1 MIVLHAPMA
10 GWAMPLDAVPDPVFA
25 ERMMGDGFAIDPLDG
40 TIRAPCDATV
50 IAVAPT
56 RHSVTLRLAN
66 GAELLIHVGLE
77 TVALAGAG
85 FTAEVRDGDVV
96 VLGQPLLEVDLDAV
110 ALRAKSLVTPITV
123 MNEGFALRPLELG
136 RRVASG
142 DMLAEIEARA
152 DCAPPPPQSSPRTCA
167 AVHLDATTTPADS
180 AAPWPP
186 EQVRGDEGV
195 AHDTARISLRV
206 PLANGVHAR
215 PAARIVA
222 TLKPFAA
229 EVTITAHGKPTNA
242 RSIVALLA
250 AGIAHNDEIEIV
262 AHGPDARAA
271 VTAVATLIEHGIE
284 ETAQAAA
291 TPQATA
297 SLDGLVLGV
306 RAAPGLAIGAVFQWR
321 ATDIQVAEHAADVA
335 TETAHLAA
343 ARKALLA
350 ITPHGDIAAAHHA
363 LLDDPELLAAA
374 GRYIADGKSAAFA
387 WRATTTDHAAAIL
400 ATRDPLLIERIADLK
415 DIERQLIARLTGT
428 EASLPTPPRGAIVI
442 ADEILP
448 SHFAILS
455 SAGIA
460 GICTAYGGP
469 TAHAAILAA
478 AAGIPMIV
486 AAGADVLDLTDAS
499 PVILDADKGTL
510 NPSPDV
516 GTLAMTTKRMAR
528 RRDRITT
535 DTAAAHDDCVMADGT
550 RIEIFANLASP
561 TEATHAVALGA
572 EGCGLLRSEFLFLDR
587 DTAPSEDEQCAAY
600 AAVAAGLGGRPL
612 IVRTLDIG
620 GDKPVAYLPFP
631 HEDNPALGARGI
643 RFSLARP
650 DLLATQVRAIL
661 RGVPAAQCRIMLPM
675 IVDAGELA
683 AARTI
688 LDEARVALGIVA
700 PVPLG
705 VMIET
710 PAAAL
715 LAESIARDADFL
727 SIGSNDLTQYALA
740 ADRGNP
746 AVAAMV
752 DALHPAVLH
761 LIARAADGARAHRRW
776 LGICGGIA
784 SDPRAAPILIGLG
797 ITELSATSA
806 AIPALKAVVRR
817 HDLPACQALA
827 ARALACATAADVRAL
842 LETV

>member
-40 TIRAPCDATV
+40 VVRAPCDATV

-56 RHSVTLRLAN
+56 RHSVTLKLAS

-85 FTAEVRDGDVV
+85 FTAKVADGDTVTT
-96 VLGQPLLEVDLDAV
+96 GQPLIELDLDAV

-123 MNEGFALRPLELG
+123 MNEGFVLRTLGLDRRIRAGDPVAEVEAPSGLDAFPGEGQGPVAEQPISAATPGHLG
-136 RRVASG
+136 RRDGPPAYARK
-142 DMLAEIEARA
+142 AE
-152 DCAPPPPQSSPRTCA
+152 SM
-167 AVHLDATTTPADS
+167 VLK
-180 AAPWPP
+180 
-186 EQVRGDEGV
+186 
-195 AHDTARISLRV
+195 V
-206 PLANGVHAR
+206 PLANGIHAR

-222 TLKPFAA
+222 ALKPLAA
-229 EVTITAHGKPTNA
+229 EVTITAHGKSSNA
-242 RSIVALLA
+242 RSVVALLA
-250 AGIAHNDEIEIV
+250 AGIRYHDEIEL
-262 AHGPDARAA
+262 AARGDDARAA
-271 VTAVATLIEHGIE
+271 IAAVAALMERGSDEEAHTPVALPETAVG
-284 ETAQAAA
+284 
-291 TPQATA
+291 
-297 SLDGLVLGV
+297 DGLIHGV
-306 RAAPGLAIGAVFQWR
+306 CAAPGLAVGPVYHWR
-321 ATDIQVAEHAADVA
+321 ATDLAVPEEGRGQAVESVA
-335 TETAHLAA
+335 LAA
-343 ARKALLA
+343 AREALLA
-350 ITPHGDIAAAHHA
+350 ATPGGDVAVAHHA

-374 GRYIADGKSAAFA
+374 DRQIAQGKSAGFA
-387 WRATTTDHAAAIL
+387 WRAATADHAAAIG

-415 DIERQLIARLTGT
+415 DIERQLIAQLTG
-428 EASLPTPPRGAIVI
+428 SPISPPAPPGGAIVI

-448 SHFAILS
+448 SHFEILS
-455 SAGIA
+455 GAAIA
-460 GICTAYGGP
+460 GICTAQGGP

-486 AAGADVLDLTDAS
+486 AAGSGVLDLADLS
-499 PVILDADKGTL
+499 SVVLDADRGTL
-510 NPSPDV
+510 DPAPDV
-516 GTLAMTTKRMAR
+516 RRLDTIAERIAR
-528 RRDRITT
+528 RRDRVAT

-550 RIEIFANLASP
+550 RIEIFANLAHAD
-561 TEATHAVALGA
+561 EAASAVALGA

-587 DTAPSEDEQCAAY
+587 NTAPDEDEQSAAY
-600 AAVAAGLGGRPL
+600 AAVAVGLKGRPL

-631 HEDNPALGARGI
+631 REDNPALGARGI

-650 DLLATQVRAIL
+650 DLLATQDRAIL

-688 LDEARVALGIVA
+688 LDEARAALGIAV

-715 LAESIARDADFL
+715 LADSIAQRADFL

-761 LIARAADGARAHRRW
+761 LIAQAAQGAHAHDRW
-776 LGICGGIA
+776 LGLCGGIA
-784 SDPRAAPILIGLG
+784 SDPRAAAILIGLG
-797 ITELSATSA
+797 ITELSATPA
-806 AIPALKAVVRR
+806 AIPALKAMVRR
-817 HDLPACQALA
+817 LDMPACQALA
-827 ARALACATAADVRAL
+827 ARARACATAAEVRAL
-842 LETV
+842 LETE